1 MRDLSFFPVGLSIL
15 VPDPIGPA
23 LGLGR
28 GMWGCMIHSY
38 VIGRGNTATAYLQA
52 GMIRPVPDATADA
65 VVDVQVQRT
74 GGESRLKDERVVLFA
89 WRKNARSVP
98 AGKRRRPLQAGWR
111 ETPSALLRRGK
122 VPQKIY
128 WEGNILN
135 KISKKIV
142 SLVTMAAF
150 ALTLV
155 PAAAFAA
162 DTTSASATATPEAVL
177 LSGGSASTSINVT
190 AGNDYGSNTHLVFWA
205 GTETT
210 VDETVTYPD
219 QSNFTAGG
227 GGVDG
232 VFNHTQLLTLASN
245 ANGSLDANFTAS
257 GEYDFYI
264 GYWSNG
270 DNDLDALGN
279 VQKVATV
286 TVYNEA
292 EVDAAHSSLTI
303 DGSANNTADVTVGT
317 PEEVAYSITDA
328 DGDAAMLPAGQSL
341 YIWASASDNN
351 SEPIDVIDVP
361 ATDGTESSVAGVYAL
376 PNPVESP
383 AQVTFTK
390 SGSYTLWLGYGAAP
404 LTSSEGLHVL
414 HSIGINATNP
424 DVVTSLITFDADQ
437 ADGSV
442 VRTNSVDRTSEW
454 LYIIDDEVIPNNVK
468 TYTITGVAYQAD
480 GSVAANETLTLSEN
494 EDDFSIVGENT
505 VTTNDQGVFSVN
517 VKIDDPGEYD
527 LVVANL
533 KDNVRATLT
542 IRTNNVAP
550 DTIETTK
557 DGGVL
562 LAGNDI
568 NYIDNAVESFADAIQ
583 FSITD
588 TYGHEQTGNAVL
600 AGEVAHDY
608 AADRSAYIDVT
619 NAPED
624 STLGADNLVLAWD
637 GSAYTLLY
645 DSASPATDLIAGE
658 YTVEVSLNNGKKAV
672 ADFTVANFGEIEEL
686 TLDLSA
692 QPREADNAQNDSIT
706 VLDEQVALGQR
717 VIVDPMYVDANGLK
731 IKADDVSLTAEGA
744 AVESRH
750 LSGADR
756 YFDLFWNI
764 PSNQS
769 LIGTVVTVQAYDE
782 TNHNYVERELTV
794 VDAYQNETLAFDPTQ
809 GEVGESNTVNVTVEA
824 NDAISKVNGTM
835 SAYIASQSN
844 EEATIDLDVQK
855 NVVNGE
861 GKLFLQSDA
870 EGTVDVVV
878 AVKANNGEIYA
889 NTLTFTF
896 GDEDP
901 YAGSYIVMTIGSDQY
916 LINGEMFDGSV
927 DNLGAPYVDSAWR
940 TMVPVRVLAESFGAN
955 VDYADN
961 VVTIVDGDTTVVMN
975 IGEETYT
982 VNGEEK
988 AMDTAAVIGDDDRT
1002 YVPVRF
1008 VAEALGYSV
1017 TPLYDANGLTSSVHF
1032 SK

>member
-1 MRDLSFFPVGLSIL
+1 
-15 VPDPIGPA
+15 
-23 LGLGR
+23 
-28 GMWGCMIHSY
+28 
-38 VIGRGNTATAYLQA
+38 
-52 GMIRPVPDATADA
+52 MIRPVPDATADA

-74 GGESRLKDERVVLFA
+74 GGESRLKDEEVVLFFLA
-89 WRKNARSVP
+89 EKRAERTCGEGKMATPGWTEKKRS
-98 AGKRRRPLQAGWR
+98 
-111 ETPSALLRRGK
+111 SAPMRRGS

-128 WEGNILN
+128 WEGINLN

-162 DTTSASATATPEAVL
+162 PVGNDPNGAEDISITGNDQAVVETTTGTATVELNIAPNGT
-177 LSGGSASTSINVT
+177 LSS
-190 AGNDYGSNTHLVFWA
+190 SNSLVFWA
-205 GTETT
+205 VKDGAKTDDVSFAQNGVGLTIYNGWDYMSWLENGSAATSVVATFSETGTYTLYAANYT
-210 VDETVTYPD
+210 GS
-219 QSNFTAGG
+219 SNFADDEALTEAG
-227 GGVDG
+227 
-232 VFNHTQLLTLASN
+232 A
-245 ANGSLDANFTAS
+245 
-257 GEYDFYI
+257 E
-264 GYWSNG
+264 
-270 DNDLDALGN
+270 LGN
-279 VQKVATV
+279 VTV
-286 TVYNEA
+286 VTASDV
-292 EVDAAHSSLTI
+292 VDVDGSRLLI
-303 DGSANNTADVTVGT
+303 DGSQNAASATEGTPVTVEFDVDGT
-317 PEEVAYSITDA
+317 DGYALNAAPDTAVYVWVENGNNRIVDDA
-328 DGDAAMLPAGQSL
+328 TFTGATLIGNNVWKVDGDVLDGHTITATFNDNGDGYEIHAAVGPDKAT
-341 YIWASASDNN
+341 
-351 SEPIDVIDVP
+351 VP
-361 ATDGTESSVAGVYAL
+361 AANELDEIRPIVVNVAAAAVDTE
-376 PNPVESP
+376 
-383 AQVTFTK
+383 
-390 SGSYTLWLGYGAAP
+390 
-404 LTSSEGLHVL
+404 
-414 HSIGINATNP
+414 I
-424 DVVTSLITFDADQ
+424 ITFDATQ
-437 ADGSV
+437 ADG
-442 VRTNSVDRTSEW
+442 TVDGFEGAYNNTTW
-454 LYIIDDEVIPNNVK
+454 IYTIDDDVVANDVK
-468 TYTITGVAYQAD
+468 TYTVTGVAYEDYAN
-480 GSVAANETLTLSEN
+480 GIAAEEQELTVSSS
-494 EDDFSIVGENT
+494 DDDITIV
-505 VTTNDQGVFSVN
+505 DS
-517 VKIDDPGEYD
+517 
-527 LVVANL
+527 
-533 KDNVRATLT
+533 
-542 IRTNNVAP
+542 
-550 DTIETTK
+550 TIETNNKGEFSFSYTCDDYGTYDIVVADLDDNVK
-557 DGGVL
+557 ATLSVVHPTVAPADITTTEDGGVL

-568 NYIDNAVESFADAIQ
+568 NYIENPTTYMSDALQFAL
-583 FSITD
+583 TD
-588 TYGHEQTGNAVL
+588 TYGHDQSGVDVL
-600 AGEVAHDY
+600 VKEAAHNLGATNHADY
-608 AADRSAYIDVT
+608 IKVDAAEGSTLSAADLILDWD
-619 NAPED
+619 PE
-624 STLGADNLVLAWD
+624 AN
-637 GSAYTLLY
+637 AYTLAY
-645 DSASPATDLIAGE
+645 VNNGNNNPAADFVAGE
-658 YTVEVSLNNGKKAV
+658 YTVEVSLNNGEKAK
-672 ADFTVANFGEIEEL
+672 ASFTVANFGEIEEL
-686 TLDLSA
+686 TLDLTA
-692 QPREADNAQNDSIT
+692 AWRNDTTAQNDSIT

-717 VIVDPMYVDANGLK
+717 VIVEPMYVDANGLK